1 MRRQQHTNEDSL
13 IGLIS
18 NNSVIYQQS
27 KHSSA
32 MANEKVRFTE
42 YLDGQVL
49 NTYFH
54 RFGKNC
60 WIIAQHS
67 VTSCV
72 CLVEGHDKI
81 R

>member
-18 NNSVIYQQS
+18 NDSVVYQQS

-42 YLDGQVL
+42 YLDGQAL

-54 RFGKNC
+54 TLGKNC
-60 WIIAQHS
+60 WIIAQNS

-72 CLVEGHDKI
+72 CLVAGHDKI